1 MAPETKT
8 NDDQGTADGPLS
20 TTDVLAGF
28 APLIERYDGFL
39 LDQWGVLHDGVTVY
53 PGVLGT
59 LRALAAAGKR
69 VVLLSNSGKRA
80 AANAERL
87 TALGIDATLY
97 LTVVTSGELA
107 WRGLRDRSAPFAE
120 LGNRCLLISRG
131 DDRGTIDGLAISE
144 TDADHADFVLLAGTD
159 SNARA
164 SAEIEAA
171 LAVALARALPLVCC
185 NPDFSSVEPGSEQG
199 RAPGAFALDYRRAGG
214 EVWFIGKPWPEVYRA
229 ALAELDLPA
238 DRVLAV
244 GDSLDHDIK
253 GAADAGIDAALTRGG
268 VHRETLAGDFDAAE
282 QRRRLAE
289 MLQPDALPAPRW
301 LLPDFQLGNG
311 TQ

>member
-1 MAPETKT
+1 MAPEAKT
-8 NDDQGTADGPLS
+8 NHDQDTAGGLVS

-28 APLIERYDGFL
+28 APLIGRYDGFL
-39 LDQWGVLHDGVTVY
+39 LDQWGVLHDGETVY
-53 PGVLGT
+53 PGVLNT

-87 TALGIDATLY
+87 TALGIDTALY
-97 LTVVTSGELA
+97 RAVVTSGELA
-107 WRGLRDRSAPFAE
+107 WRGLRERTAAFAE
-120 LGNRCLLISRG
+120 LGERCLLISRG
-131 DDRGTIDGLAISE
+131 GDRSTIDGLAISE
-144 TDADHADFVLLAGTD
+144 TDAEHADFVLLAGTD
-159 SNARA
+159 SNAQA

-171 LAVALARALPLVCC
+171 LAVALARRLPLVCC
-185 NPDFSSVEPGSEQG
+185 NPDFSSVEPGSEKG
-199 RAPGAFALDYRRAGG
+199 RAPGAFALDYQRAGG
-214 EVWFIGKPWPEVYRA
+214 RVRFVGKPWPEVYRA
-229 ALAELDLPA
+229 ALTELDLPA

-253 GAADAGIDAALTRGG
+253 GAAGAGIDAALTRGG
-268 VHRETLAGDFDAAE
+268 VHRDALAGDFGAAE

-289 MLQPDALPAPRW
+289 MLKPEALPAPRW
-301 LLPDFQLGNG
+301 LLPDFQLGKH